1 MSCGRAPWSVCPKL
15 QVLAFRG
22 ASADLVTWAEA
33 EAIDISSQGSG
44 CTCSVALRQGSEVQV
59 AWLGDSRAMVATVSE
74 TAKVDLVT
82 TPHNTEDV
90 KEMQR
95 VRNAGAKLIQVPPNS
110 GHVRI
115 FTPGE
120 RTPGLFATRA
130 LGDTSGQALGISWQP
145 HICKMSFAR
154 TPGLVMLGS
163 GGLWE
168 ILDDRAGPGSE
179 ALQLLLGPCRLQECG
194 ACLAASQFSEEVQS
208 KWSQAKHRF
217 ASRVTAR
224 RPWQP
229 KHKAQLA
236 RRPWQPK
243 HKAQLARHGYPWERL
258 LGRTFHLEALARRVY
273 PWHPGQFHPWL
284 RLGAHQNVPKLHYVA
299 PVDQSWIC
307 FG

>member
-1 MSCGRAPWSVCPKL
+1 
-15 QVLAFRG
+15 VLAFRG

-33 EAIDISSQGSG
+33 EAIDISSSG

-115 FTPGE
+115 FTPACPAMWEGGE

-217 ASRVTAR
+217 ASRVTAAL

-229 KHKAQLA
+229 KRK
-236 RRPWQPK
+236 
-243 HKAQLARHGYPWERL
+243 ARHGYPWERL

-284 RLGAHQNVPKLHYVA
+284 RLGALQNDLIWTPRRALLRHRHSLLRLSHRSFA
-299 PVDQSWIC
+299 PPLNDSSCRV
-307 FG
+307 